1 MNYSHEDENYPLTR
15 FESML
20 KTNDILFFDS
30 NEFENII
37 DGQTIVSGIGLIFTQ
52 EFNKFSELWEAI
64 LYNETKAEK
73 LERDRLKKEQKLKDK
88 EKIDPENENINNN

>member
-73 LERDRLKKEQKLKDK
+73 LEIDRLKKEQKLKDK